1 MWRSH
6 AIPILRAVS
15 YRGIGGLQK
24 NGTAWKMD
32 KSKFVGMTVPLI
44 YSGGFRFSSP
54 ERIYAARSGWQER
67 TFGEIIHLDMCR
79 QFGKSFSYVV
89 LWIGQINNI
98 GFT

>member
-44 YSGGFRFSSP
+44 YSGGFRFSSL
-54 ERIYAARSGWQER
+54 ERIYSARSGWEER
-67 TFGEIIHLDMCR
+67 TSREIIHLNPCMLFLSRLMDR
-79 QFGKSFSYVV
+79 
-89 LWIGQINNI
+89 INN
-98 GFT
+98 